1 MNFCD
6 ENLKNKYYHF
16 PGFFCVILNFIESE
30 QDINNLLII
39 LIYSIFNK
47 R

>member
-1 MNFCD
+1 MF
-6 ENLKNKYYHF
+6 LRRKSKKNIIILLDL
-16 PGFFCVILNFIESE
+16 FCVILNFIETE
-30 QDINNLLII
+30 QDINNLII